1 MTTTKTT
8 TALMFAPLLAVAVA
22 AHAQTPAEAP
32 APGPAPAVAAPPL
45 VAPPPV
51 APIPIGTRV
60 GVAPTD
66 YQGGDRRDPFASLI
80 APRANASAPAGTG
93 RAALT
98 LPDLALADV
107 TVRGVIRS
115 GDRIL
120 AILEGPNRKSFVA
133 HLNDKLRDASVQS
146 IDTAG
151 VVFAEAVSSGMRP
164 ITVRKT
170 IRPAGE
176 GIQ

>member
-1 MTTTKTT
+1 MTKTT
-8 TALMFAPLLAVAVA
+8 TALMFTPMLAVAVA
-22 AHAQTPAEAP
+22 AHAQTPAPAP
-32 APGPAPAVAAPPL
+32 APAAAPAAAPE
-45 VAPPPV
+45 AAPV

-60 GVAPTD
+60 GLAPTD
-66 YQGGDRRDPFASLI
+66 YQGGDRRDPFASLV
-80 APRANASAPAGTG
+80 APKASQAAPTG
-93 RAALT
+93 SGRPAFS

-133 HLNDKLRDASVQS
+133 HPNDKLRDASVQS

-164 ITVRKT
+164 MTVRKT

>member
-1 MTTTKTT
+1 MTKTT

-32 APGPAPAVAAPPL
+32 APPAPA
-45 VAPPPV
+45 V

-60 GVAPTD
+60 GLPPTD
-66 YQGGDRRDPFASLI
+66 YQTGDRRDPFASLL
-80 APRANASAPAGTG
+80 APRNRATDSPGAGPAIKG
-93 RAALT
+93 
-98 LPDLALADV
+98 LPGLSLADV
-107 TVRGVIRS
+107 AVKGVIKS
-115 GDRIL
+115 GSNIL
-120 AILEGPNRKSFVA
+120 AILEGPNKQSFVA
-133 HLNDKLRDASVQS
+133 HPNDRLRDALVQS

-151 VVFAEAVSSGMRP
+151 VVFAEQGGPGTRP
-164 ITVRKT
+164 LTVRKT

>member
-1 MTTTKTT
+1 MTKTT

-32 APGPAPAVAAPPL
+32 ALAPVPAAPP
-45 VAPPPV
+45 AV

-60 GVAPTD
+60 GLPPSD
-66 YQGGDRRDPFASLI
+66 YQTGDRRDPFASLL
-80 APRANASAPAGTG
+80 APRNRATDSPGAGPAIKG
-93 RAALT
+93 
-98 LPDLALADV
+98 LPGLSLADV
-107 TVRGVIRS
+107 AVKGVIKS
-115 GDRIL
+115 GSNIL
-120 AILEGPNRKSFVA
+120 AILEGPNKQSFVA
-133 HLNDKLRDASVQS
+133 HPNDRLRDALVQS

-151 VVFAEAVSSGMRP
+151 VVFAEQGGPGTRP
-164 ITVRKT
+164 LTVRKT